1 MAASEKP
8 GASQIFEGKIK
19 PRSEPNSDVNS
30 LDTDGGGDGGGPL
43 DPSWFVFFSYLLN
56 FCRQW
61 HLCKFLILN

>member
-30 LDTDGGGDGGGPL
+30 LDTDGRGDGGGPL
-43 DPSWFVFFSYLLN
+43 DPSWFVFFHI
-56 FCRQW
+56 C
-61 HLCKFLILN
+61 

>member
-30 LDTDGGGDGGGPL
+30 LDTDGGGDGGGLL
-43 DPSWFVFFSYLLN
+43 DPSWVFF
-56 FCRQW
+56 FIFA
-61 HLCKFLILN
+61 KFLQAVAPM